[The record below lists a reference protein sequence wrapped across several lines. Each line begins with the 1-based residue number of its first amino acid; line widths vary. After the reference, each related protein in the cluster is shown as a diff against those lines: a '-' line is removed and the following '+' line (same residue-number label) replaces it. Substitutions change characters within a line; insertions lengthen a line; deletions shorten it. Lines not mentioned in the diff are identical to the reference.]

1 MPSTAGGFCP
11 HCQKSYFP
19 QTPEQTLIRALT
31 HLRASSTHHCN
42 EPVNKIKI
50 NTWIEFPEIVEVSVE
65 ACVVATE
72 DVELP
77 IVADCGQ

>member
-31 HLRASSTHHCN
+31 HLRTSSTHHCN
-42 EPVNKIKI
+42 EP
-50 NTWIEFPEIVEVSVE
+50 E
-65 ACVVATE
+65 AQIPGLNFQRSWKCLLRRA
-72 DVELP
+72 L
-77 IVADCGQ
+77 